1 MKKEFISVLLGSDDN
16 VYGFSRSFN
25 ELYNVKP
32 IALTTRI
39 LEPTRQSKILD
50 IIVDEQVHE
59 ENHLCKVLCDLGK
72 KLKKEYKKLILIPCS
87 DSYME
92 MVVKIKDK
100 LIDYENEFID
110 YKRLKEFNDKES
122 FYKMC
127 EKYNMLYP
135 KTYICS
141 KDNYENIVKSIDL
154 DYPLILKPNNSNS
167 SEYLSATFE
176 GKEKVYFINSKEE
189 LLSKIKLIYSS
200 TYKDTLIIQKYVNGD
215 DTNMRVLNTY
225 SDKTGKVKMMCLGQ
239 PILEEYHPN
248 TYGNYASIISL
259 KEHIPLMDDIKNF
272 LESINYKGPA
282 NFDIKMD
289 SETHKYY
296 LFEINPRPGR
306 SSFFT
311 YYAGCSFAKCYVE
324 DLIYNNLNENIDA
337 KNEILWLNVPMS
349 LVKKYV
355 KNEDILNKVRKL
367 KKEKKVYHTL
377 IYKKDYSFK
386 RRLLILKHYARKIN
400 YYPKYYIDKK

>member
-39 LEPTRQSKILD
+39 LEPTRQSKMLD

-100 LIDYENEFID
+100 LVDYENEFID

-167 SEYLSATFE
+167 LPNFLWSLFLASSISY
-176 GKEKVYFINSKEE
+176 KC
-189 LLSKIKLIYSS
+189 LSKSS
-200 TYKDTLIIQKYVNGD
+200 
-215 DTNMRVLNTY
+215 
-225 SDKTGKVKMMCLGQ
+225 
-239 PILEEYHPN
+239 
-248 TYGNYASIISL
+248 
-259 KEHIPLMDDIKNF
+259 
-272 LESINYKGPA
+272 
-282 NFDIKMD
+282 
-289 SETHKYY
+289 
-296 LFEINPRPGR
+296 
-306 SSFFT
+306 
-311 YYAGCSFAKCYVE
+311 
-324 DLIYNNLNENIDA
+324 
-337 KNEILWLNVPMS
+337 WL
-349 LVKKYV
+349 
-355 KNEDILNKVRKL
+355 
-367 KKEKKVYHTL
+367 
-377 IYKKDYSFK
+377 
-386 RRLLILKHYARKIN
+386 LKHT
-400 YYPKYYIDKK
+400 P